1 MSIKLVASDLDG
13 TIIDRNNNIAPQ
25 NFEAIKKVH
34 KKNIDFVV
42 CTGKSY
48 SVSKKICD
56 QFQASFG
63 IFGNGTQIIDLRSG
77 KELLK
82 NVISKQDLLFIIT
95 LAKRNKFHIHIY
107 TDTEI
112 ISEKLEYMD
121 LRNFILKSQNAND
134 SLNFNIVHN
143 ILSYVENN
151 NINVFSIVI
160 TTEDSSL
167 MNFKKILSINKNI
180 DSVFINKRGK
190 FRDDI
195 IGKDYEYL
203 NVSPTNINK
212 NEALK
217 FLTNYLHISQ
227 NDIMAVG
234 DNVNDLEMVKNAG
247 IGIAVNESYDD
258 LKNVAK
264 YVTSN
269 KVSDGAFAEAIN
281 KFIK

>member
-1 MSIKLVASDLDG
+1 MSIKLIASDLDG

-25 NFEAIKKVH
+25 NIKAINKVH

-63 IFGNGTQIIDLRSG
+63 VFGNGTQIIDLRSG
-77 KELLK
+77 KELLRK
-82 NVISKQDLLFIIT
+82 VITKQDLLFIIT

-112 ISEKLEYMD
+112 ISEKLQYMD
-121 LRNFILKSQNAND
+121 LRNFILKSKNANET
-134 SLNFNIVHN
+134 LNFNIVPD
-143 ILSYVENN
+143 ILAYAESNN
-151 NINVFSIVI
+151 LSVFSVVI
-160 TTEDSSL
+160 TTEKPYL
-167 MNFKKILSINKNI
+167 TNFEKILSINKNI
-180 DSVFINKRGK
+180 NSVFINKRGK
-190 FRDDI
+190 YRDEI

-203 NVSPTNINK
+203 NISPTHINK
-212 NEALK
+212 NEALQ
-217 FLTNYLHISQ
+217 FLANYLHISK

-247 IGIAVNESYDD
+247 IGVAVHESYND
-258 LKNVAK
+258 LKDVAT
-264 YVTSN
+264 YVTTC
-269 KVSDGAFAEAIN
+269 KVSEGAFAEAID
-281 KFIK
+281 KFI